1 MQQYFLELEAS
12 SSIPPAFVSLS
23 EGDSHHLLTV
33 LRART
38 GQEIYVVHQ
47 GQRYLARLVG
57 ERAGL
62 AQLEVIQRIEVDTE
76 LPIQVTIACGL
87 SKNDKLDTI
96 VQKGTE
102 CGMASFQPLSLSRDV
117 VRWKD
122 GKSIQKIDR
131 LQKIA
136 QAASQQS
143 KRLVVPQV
151 SSLKTLD
158 QWLPSLD
165 EYDLKLVAYEE
176 EAKQTTSYSLRQALS
191 LGQKGQKMVIVFGS
205 EGGLTQEEVDQLR
218 AKGFITCS
226 LGRRILRA
234 ETAPIYALA
243 AISYQ
248 FE

>member
-1 MQQYFLELEAS
+1 M
-12 SSIPPAFVSLS
+12 
-23 EGDSHHLLTV
+23 
-33 LRART
+33 
-38 GQEIYVVHQ
+38 
-47 GQRYLARLVG
+47 
-57 ERAGL
+57 
-62 AQLEVIQRIEVDTE
+62 
-76 LPIQVTIACGL
+76 TIACGL

-143 KRLVVPQV
+143 KRLVVPRV

-158 QWLPSLD
+158 QWLQSVD
-165 EYDLKLVAYEE
+165 DYDLKLVAYEE

-191 LGQKGQKMVIVFGS
+191 LGQKGQKIVIVFGS